1 MVWGV
6 TTNNMAEGEAA
17 KREKMLMAECEAMIA
32 ELKATG
38 PRFEVL
44 SRTELERVWGAA
56 LEVLQKTGMRLAE
69 PESVSL
75 LQSAG
80 AKVVG
85 DRVFYPRKLVEQAL
99 AAAPK
104 EVRLFSREGDSA
116 LVLNGENSYFG
127 NGSDCM
133 YLLDPSTGE
142 RRQFRKADVADAAR
156 VVDALQNLHFV
167 MPAGIVSDKP
177 ASVASLHAFQATTF
191 NTAKPICFTAM
202 TRQETEDIIDVASII
217 AGGEDELRKKPF
229 LIQYIET
236 SSPLSYSMGAAEM
249 LLLCAE
255 RGVPI
260 ICSPGPIGGATAPAT
275 LAGILVLHFA
285 EALSM
290 LIISQLKNE
299 RVPTVIGGCASVM
312 DMKTTVSAYAGP
324 EFWLLNA
331 ALTELCHFLG
341 LPMFGTAGCS
351 DAKSLDAQAAIESA
365 LSAATQSLCGADLIH
380 DVGYIDSGL
389 TQCFESMVLADE
401 VLAMVKRLRE
411 GIKVDDD
418 HLAVETIAGVGAGGN
433 YLVHPHP

>member
-1 MVWGV
+1 
-6 TTNNMAEGEAA
+6 
-17 KREKMLMAECEAMIA
+17 LMAECEAMIA